1 MKALGPQHCP
11 LMPATAAPD
20 QKTCQSHPRE
30 HIAQTGL
37 DVRDKD
43 KMVIPGCHNN
53 VILSQKG
60 LLNPS
65 LFYSCENHWCRRK
78 ELLPMSL
85 NSA

>member
-1 MKALGPQHCP
+1 
-11 LMPATAAPD
+11 
-20 QKTCQSHPRE
+20 
-30 HIAQTGL
+30 
-37 DVRDKD
+37 
-43 KMVIPGCHNN
+43 MVIPGCHNN